1 VFAPHVQL
9 AVPAFGPTP
18 STRLWPVPPAAPTVC
33 SSTDQ
38 LLLLLLLSLLQ
49 VSRFLSGCGF
59 DFVGARVLT
68 GTEEGLLGWV
78 ALNYASGAL
87 QVNREQG
94 VG

>member
-1 VFAPHVQL
+1 MCLTINPPL
-9 AVPAFGPTP
+9 ACDPNCTCCNPA
-18 STRLWPVPPAAPTVC
+18 
-33 SSTDQ
+33 
-38 LLLLLLLSLLQ
+38 LLLLLLQ

-87 QVNREQG
+87 QVTRRRRGRGGAE
-94 VG
+94 V

>member
-1 VFAPHVQL
+1 MCHLTSNPRL
-9 AVPAFGPTP
+9 ACDPN
-18 STRLWPVPPAAPTVC
+18 STCCNPVW
-33 SSTDQ
+33 
-38 LLLLLLLSLLQ
+38 LLLLQ

-87 QVNREQG
+87 QVTRRREG
-94 VG
+94 EGGR